1 MSSLRS
7 DSFAGCILVIDD
19 DRQIRQAIRW
29 ALEDEGF
36 AVLAAAGGADALRL
50 TQERT
55 PDLVLLD
62 FTLSEQRGDEVAVAL
77 RAAHPRTLPILL
89 ITGDGEA
96 ASKAQQVGAYA
107 FVRKPFELDELLGAI
122 AHGLSQSD

>member
-77 RAAHPRTLPILL
+77 RAAHSRPLPILL

-96 ASKAQQVGAYA
+96 ASKAQKVGAYG
-107 FVRKPFELDELLGAI
+107 FVRKPFELDELLDAI

>member
-1 MSSLRS
+1 
-7 DSFAGCILVIDD
+7 
-19 DRQIRQAIRW
+19 
-29 ALEDEGF
+29 
-36 AVLAAAGGADALRL
+36 
-50 TQERT
+50 RT